1 MAQHPRIEGYDEQ
14 LMRGLAEG
22 LDGGGFKDVLGIQ
35 WDLISPDRV
44 EAHIEV
50 GPQHLMPYG
59 NVHGGVHATLVE
71 SVGSVAGAARVMA
84 DGKGAVG
91 LHNATDFV
99 RAVQGGRLDAVAT
112 PIHVGRTQHL
122 WLVEITDEDD
132 RLVARG
138 QLRMQVIEGVAG
150 GRDGPRAV
158 GG

>member
-1 MAQHPRIEGYDEQ
+1 MTQPRIEGYDP
-14 LMRGLAEG
+14 GLFDDFVESLG
-22 LDGGGFKDVLGIQ
+22 VEGFKEVVGLQ

-44 EAHIEV
+44 EAHVEI

-59 NVHGGVHATLVE
+59 NVHGGVHCTIVE
-71 SVGSVAGAARVMA
+71 SVASVAGASRVLAEGM
-84 DGKGAVG
+84 GAVG
-91 LHNATDFV
+91 LSNSTDFV
-99 RAVQGGRLDAVAT
+99 RAVQRGRIDAVAT

-122 WLVEITDEDD
+122 WLVEITDEDG

-138 QLRMQVIEGVAG
+138 QLRMQVIAGGDG